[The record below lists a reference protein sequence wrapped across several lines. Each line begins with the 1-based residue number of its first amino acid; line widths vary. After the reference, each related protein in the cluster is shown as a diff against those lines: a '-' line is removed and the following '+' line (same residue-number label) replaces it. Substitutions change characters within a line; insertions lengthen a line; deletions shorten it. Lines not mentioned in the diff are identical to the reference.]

1 MAGKAR
7 KIEVARGAQ
16 EWVDRLSEQEMP
28 ALATTVRRLRKL
40 ACQDDASV
48 GQLVKV
54 ILKDPALTSNVIRI
68 ANSVHYNVS
77 NTKTNTISRAII
89 IVGFEAIRSIC
100 ITVKVIEAL
109 LGDAPNER
117 LMNLVA
123 QSFHAAMQAKTLAK
137 KLGAEDQEE
146 VFIAALLYHLGEAAF
161 WCYGGDTVQMV
172 DAKLRIPGASKRAV
186 VEEVLGTGFD
196 QVSVGLAKSWRLGD
210 TLIQVLEDPHQGHP
224 PVRAVILG
232 QAMAEAAKKGWDSVP
247 AQKIMKKMAKFS
259 GLKLKDMQQQV
270 LECADQTAKMSKV
283 WGAGKIRHLIPST
296 QKMKHELASGEV
308 PSAVVDAANESE
320 FIQANSELQL
330 SILRELSTLMYAKVD
345 VNLVFNMVLEGI
357 HRGVGLDRAL
367 LALKSA
373 DGKALLGKYV
383 LGENCETFGDRFNF
397 SLSGDHAFSYCM
409 KNLEPI
415 WFGHSASGPVKHL
428 YTSELKA
435 VLDAKDFFCGP
446 IIVKNRAVGIFYG
459 DYQQS
464 KRPLNDEQFA
474 SFRHFVQQ
482 ASMSLS
488 MHGQK

>member
-186 VEEVLGTGFD
+186 V
-196 QVSVGLAKSWRLGD
+196 
-210 TLIQVLEDPHQGHP
+210 
-224 PVRAVILG
+224 
-232 QAMAEAAKKGWDSVP
+232 
-247 AQKIMKKMAKFS
+247 
-259 GLKLKDMQQQV
+259 
-270 LECADQTAKMSKV
+270 
-283 WGAGKIRHLIPST
+283 
-296 QKMKHELASGEV
+296 
-308 PSAVVDAANESE
+308 
-320 FIQANSELQL
+320 
-330 SILRELSTLMYAKVD
+330 
-345 VNLVFNMVLEGI
+345 
-357 HRGVGLDRAL
+357 
-367 LALKSA
+367 
-373 DGKALLGKYV
+373 
-383 LGENCETFGDRFNF
+383 
-397 SLSGDHAFSYCM
+397 
-409 KNLEPI
+409 
-415 WFGHSASGPVKHL
+415 
-428 YTSELKA
+428 
-435 VLDAKDFFCGP
+435 
-446 IIVKNRAVGIFYG
+446 
-459 DYQQS
+459 
-464 KRPLNDEQFA
+464 
-474 SFRHFVQQ
+474 
-482 ASMSLS
+482 
-488 MHGQK
+488 

>member
-1 MAGKAR
+1 MVEKAR
-7 KIEVARGAQ
+7 KIQVSRGTQ
-16 EWVDRLSEQEMP
+16 EWVDRLSDQEMP

-54 ILKDPALTSNVIRI
+54 ILKDPSLTSNVIRI

-109 LGDAPNER
+109 LGDTPNAR

-123 QSFHAAMQAKTLAK
+123 QSFHAAMQAKNLAK
-137 KLGAEDQEE
+137 KLNTEEQEE

-161 WCYGGDTVQMV
+161 WCYGGESAQIV
-172 DAKLRIPGASKRAV
+172 DSKLRMPGAGKRAV

-196 QVSVGLAKSWRLGD
+196 QLSCGLAKSWRLGE
-210 TLIQVLEDPHQGHP
+210 TLIKVLENPHQDHP
-224 PVRAVILG
+224 SVRAVILG
-232 QAMAEAAKKGWDSVP
+232 QAIAEAAKQGWDSVP
-247 AQKIMKKMAKFS
+247 AQKMMKRMAKYA
-259 GLKLKDMQQQV
+259 GLPLKDLQQQV
-270 LECADQTAKMSKV
+270 LECADKTAKMSKV

-296 QKMKHELASGEV
+296 QKMKDELASGELPEV
-308 PSAVVDAANESE
+308 ETVAANESE
-320 FIQANSELQL
+320 FIQANHELQL

-373 DGKALLGKYV
+373 DGKVLVGKYV
-383 LGENCETFGDRFNF
+383 LGESSDQFGERFSF
-397 SLSGDHAFSYCM
+397 PLRGDNIFSYCM
-409 KNLEPI
+409 KNLEPV
-415 WFGHSASGPVKHL
+415 WFKHPSSGPIKHL
-428 YTSELKA
+428 YTSELSA
-435 VLDAKDFFCGP
+435 VLEVKDFFCGP
-446 IIVKNRAVGIFYG
+446 IMVKNRSVGMFYA
-459 DYQQS
+459 DYHHSQ
-464 KRPLNDEQFA
+464 RPLDEEQFA